1 MKKLLGF
8 FSILGITSSL
18 SSGPTMAFA
27 ENDFDWTT
35 PATVVESISKI
46 INTRVFATREDF
58 VQFIDSSLYN
68 KYTHIIHSDA
78 DSIKPND
85 ILVTFDEVENGVY
98 KFNAFLFRENDGKL
112 AISKEDN
119 ASRIVS
125 VNIKDFK

>member
-18 SSGPTMAFA
+18 SSGPT
-27 ENDFDWTT
+27 
-35 PATVVESISKI
+35 I
-46 INTRVFATREDF
+46 TRVFATREDF

-112 AISKEDN
+112 AISEEDN